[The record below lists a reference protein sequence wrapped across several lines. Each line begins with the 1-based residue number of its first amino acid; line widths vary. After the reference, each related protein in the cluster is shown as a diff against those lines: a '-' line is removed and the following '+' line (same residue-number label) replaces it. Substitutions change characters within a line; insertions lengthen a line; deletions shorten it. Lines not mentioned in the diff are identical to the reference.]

1 MKNGTPLDWVSNQ
14 LARAII
20 GAARVLPYARRVPA
34 MGAVM
39 RKGLG
44 GVLGYRKRAEANL
57 AMVYPDM
64 DATTR
69 RRIADG
75 VLDNFGRTLIENYSH
90 PEFAAHL
97 AKTELCGD
105 GLPALKEATAA
116 GRPVLFVTAHFG
128 NHEAP
133 RQILTRMGYSVGG
146 LYRPFSN
153 PYFDADYRRTIGALG
168 GLVFAKGQRG
178 TIGLIKYLRAGNH
191 GVLFYDVHTAEGEK
205 MDFIGQPAMTATSAA
220 QIALKVDALVIPYF
234 GVRNADGLTFTA
246 ILDAPIEPSDPV
258 TMTNEMNTRLERQ
271 IAANPDQWFW
281 VHRRWKMPKA

>member
-1 MKNGTPLDWVSNQ
+1 MKNGTPSDWASNQ

-20 GAARVLPYARRVPA
+20 GAARLLPYSRRIPA

-64 DATTR
+64 DTTTR
-69 RRIADG
+69 RQIADG

-97 AKTELCGD
+97 AKTELVGD
-105 GLPALKEATAA
+105 GLPALEEATAA

-133 RQILTRMGYSVGG
+133 RQILTRMGYSVCG

-168 GLVFAKGQRG
+168 GTVFAKGRRG
-178 TIGLIKYLRAGNH
+178 TIGLIKYLRAGNR
-191 GVLFYDVHTAEGEK
+191 GVLFYDVYVAEGKKLEFLGK
-205 MDFIGQPAMTATSAA
+205 PAMTATSAA
-220 QIALKVDALVIPYF
+220 EIALKVDALVLPYF

-246 ILDAPIEPSDPV
+246 ILDAPIKPSDPV
-258 TMTNEMNTRLERQ
+258 TMTNEMNARLERQ
-271 IAANPDQWFW
+271 ITANPAQWFW
-281 VHRRWKMPKA
+281 VHRRWKMPKV